1 MMSLVRRILVGVLSA
16 CFLFLSACQE
26 APEEQAVK
34 EMSHYL
40 GVDLSTG
47 RIISR
52 EDTHGGFRRDG
63 RTFIIMEVEKEDAE
77 CLEAEIAAASH
88 WNLLPMIGNI
98 AKAAYGE
105 TFYGV
110 EHMGGLAKTRDDEF
124 FFPEVSQ
131 GYYFFYDR
139 HRESVDP
146 YDDTGL
152 FHRSSWNFILALYD
166 SEEDLLY
173 YYKLDT

>member
-1 MMSLVRRILVGVLSA
+1 MIEFVRRLLVGILSIL
-16 CFLFLSACQE
+16 FLFLSACQE
-26 APEEQAVK
+26 APEEQTVK
-34 EMSHYL
+34 EMSRYL
-40 GVDLSTG
+40 EIDLSAG
-47 RIISR
+47 RIISQK
-52 EDTHGGFRRDG
+52 DMHGGFLGDG
-63 RTFIIMEVEKEDAE
+63 RTFIIMELEETDGE
-77 CLEAEIAAASH
+77 RLEAEITAASH
-88 WNLLPMIGNI
+88 WNLLPMVGNT

-105 TFYGV
+105 TRYGV
-110 EHMGGLAKTRDDEF
+110 EHMGGLAKTRDNEF

-152 FHRSSWNFILALYD
+152 FHRSSWNFVLALYD
-166 SEEDLLY
+166 SEADVLY